1 MVADTATT
9 DAASADSAVA
19 APRAPVGLQLRAWA
33 ARRAEAAIIPLGAL
47 ALGLGL
53 FSLFLASLGKSPAA
67 FLDLVYRG
75 GFGSSFALQNSLQ
88 RAAPLLFAA
97 LCVALPARLGLVVI
111 GGEGAIVLGGLAAAA
126 VATPLSGAPGGVG
139 IALMALAALLAGAF
153 WLGAVGALRAWRGVN
168 ETIASLLMSYI
179 AIALANHL
187 IEGWL
192 RDPGSLNKPSTRT
205 LDEAFRI
212 GPLPGLEVHWGLAVG
227 LVACLFAWVLTERTT
242 LGFAAR
248 IAGGNVRAAQIQGL
262 PVGRLITGFTAL
274 GGALAALAGFFE
286 VAAVH
291 GNANGSLVAGY
302 GYTGI
307 LIAFLARQNPLAIPP
322 VAFLLG
328 GIEAS
333 SGLIQ
338 RRLHVPDATILVLEG
353 LLFLL
358 VLMGETLYGRFKVF
372 SPHLWGDKQAA
383 AGLKPSGAP
392 AP

>member
-1 MVADTATT
+1 VVAETAP
-9 DAASADSAVA
+9 SPMAVA
-19 APRAPVGLQLRAWA
+19 TPGAPAGLRVRAWV
-33 ARRAEAAIIPLGAL
+33 ARRAEALAIPLGAL

-53 FSLFLASLGKSPAA
+53 FSLFLLSLGKSPAA

-75 GFGSSFALQNSLQ
+75 GFGSAFALQNSLQ

-126 VATPLSGAPGGVG
+126 AATPLSGAPAALG
-139 IALMALAALLAGAF
+139 IPLMALAAFATGAL
-153 WLGAVGALRAWRGVN
+153 WLGAVGALRAYRGVN

-192 RDPGSLNKPSTRT
+192 RDPGSLNKPSTKAI
-205 LDEAFRI
+205 DEAFRI
-212 GPLPGLEVHWGLAVG
+212 GAMPGLEVHWGLGVG
-227 LVACLFAWVLTERTT
+227 LAACLLAWVLTERTT

-262 PVGRLITGFTAL
+262 PVGRLVAGFTAL

-291 GNANGSLVAGY
+291 GNANASLVAGY

-328 GIEAS
+328 GIEAA

-338 RRLHVPDATILVLEG
+338 RRMHLPDATILLLEG
-353 LLFLL
+353 LLFIL

-372 SPHLWGDKQAA
+372 SPHLWGEKRAA
-383 AGLKPSGAP
+383 AVTPSKVAAP
-392 AP
+392 